1 MKYISTRNNSAPV
14 SAATAIVQGM
24 VPGGGLF
31 VPESIP
37 VLTVEEIAAM
47 AGKSY
52 QDIARWILG
61 KYLTDYTSEDIAECV
76 QGAYNTNFDAVE
88 IAPLVKLN

>member
-1 MKYISTRNNSAPV
+1 MKYISTRNNSEPV
-14 SAATAIVQGM
+14 SAAMAIVQGM

-31 VPESIP
+31 VPELIP
-37 VLTVEEIAAM
+37 VLTGEEIAAM

-61 KYLTDYTSEDIAECV
+61 KYLTDYTSGIYFGVMAWPYSC
-76 QGAYNTNFDAVE
+76 F
-88 IAPLVKLN
+88 